1 MTTLMAVDHRNAALQ
16 DLRDGISRWQLWGL
30 LGWQDILQR
39 YRRSVLGPFW
49 ITASMGVLVTAL
61 GLLYANLFRID
72 VAAFLPFIAV
82 GFIFWTYI
90 STTLNEGC
98 SVFISAEGIIKQLD
112 MPLSL
117 HAFRAV
123 WRNLIILAHNL
134 IVLVVVAVVFS
145 VDFGLQTLA
154 IIPGLALL
162 VLNIIWMMIVLGFAG
177 ARYRDIAPIVGSILQ
192 LAFFLTP
199 IIWKPELLQGR
210 VFILN
215 ANPFYHF
222 IELVRAPLLGESV
235 GMISWI
241 VVVVITL
248 LGWMM
253 ALEVLSRYGRRL
265 AYWL

>member
-1 MTTLMAVDHRNAALQ
+1 MTILTAVYHRNVALQ
-16 DLRDGISRWQLWGL
+16 DLRDTVSRWQLWGL

-39 YRRSVLGPFW
+39 YRRSILGPFW

-61 GLLYANLFRID
+61 GLLYANLFRIE
-72 VAAFLPFIAV
+72 VGAFLPFIAV

-134 IVLVVVAVVFS
+134 IVLVVVAVIFS

-154 IIPGLALL
+154 VIPGLALL
-162 VLNIIWMMIVLGFAG
+162 VLNSLWMMIVLGFAG
-177 ARYRDIAPIVGSILQ
+177 ARFRDIAPIVGSILQ

-210 VFILN
+210 TFILN

-222 IELVRAPLLGESV
+222 IELVRAPLLGGSV
-235 GMISWI
+235 ELISWG
-241 VVVVITL
+241 VVLGITL
-248 LGWMM
+248 LGWAA
-253 ALEVLSRYGRRL
+253 ALAVLSRYGRRL